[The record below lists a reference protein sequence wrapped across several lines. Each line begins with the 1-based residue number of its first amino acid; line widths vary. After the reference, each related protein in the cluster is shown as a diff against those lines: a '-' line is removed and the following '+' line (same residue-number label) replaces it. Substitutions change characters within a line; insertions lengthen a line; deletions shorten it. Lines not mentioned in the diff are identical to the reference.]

1 MADPVGVVDSAL
13 WRIAELGARCGQ
25 RSAGVDRRPMW
36 EELERLIVQLGEEL
50 TAARQGGPT
59 ATPEVHRLQRQLKV
73 LVGERDAERAR
84 AAEHVADAEAARR
97 ERDRARQE
105 AAAEA
110 EAARAA
116 QRAWQARLRQAEAAR
131 AEAAAGLDD
140 SAALISGLEVALEAA
155 VAERDAVVASR
166 GAALAA
172 ADHVIGHLAA
182 RAEGVPLPLDDV
194 AGPGP
199 DHEAVPGPA
208 ASWDR
213 PPANWLHPDVDTE
226 SATEPPARPDRAEG
240 PVDDRLV
247 DGRDPAV
254 VAGGLRNGAGP
265 PRRSPKMP
273 RRSPVRG

>member
-105 AAAEA
+105 AAA
-110 EAARAA
+110 
-116 QRAWQARLRQAEAAR
+116 
-131 AEAAAGLDD
+131 
-140 SAALISGLEVALEAA
+140 
-155 VAERDAVVASR
+155 
-166 GAALAA
+166 
-172 ADHVIGHLAA
+172 
-182 RAEGVPLPLDDV
+182 
-194 AGPGP
+194 
-199 DHEAVPGPA
+199 PA

-273 RRSPVRG
+273 RRSPVSG

>member
-97 ERDRARQE
+97 ERDRA
-105 AAAEA
+105 
-110 EAARAA
+110 
-116 QRAWQARLRQAEAAR
+116 WQARLRQAEAAR

-155 VAERDAVVASR
+155 VAERDAVVAAR